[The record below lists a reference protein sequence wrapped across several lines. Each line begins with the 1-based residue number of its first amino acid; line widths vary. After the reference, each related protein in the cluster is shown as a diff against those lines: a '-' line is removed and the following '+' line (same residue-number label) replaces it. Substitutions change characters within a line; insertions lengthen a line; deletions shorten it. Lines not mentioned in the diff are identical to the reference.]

1 MGKLSKVLGAG
12 LAIVLSISMAA
23 PSFADVNNEKDKLSD
38 LNAQKNKAARQK
50 NELEASKSDAE
61 AYISQVDKQ
70 LTKLAT
76 DIYETNQ
83 KLDKTKDKIDKT
95 NKKLKSAQES
105 ITVQYSD
112 MKLRIQYMYE
122 NGDTQMLDLILNS
135 ESITEFLNKAE
146 YITELSQYDR
156 KMLHKLKETKQAI
169 ADAKETLVTEK
180 ENLVTMQK
188 KQKNDKAQLEQL
200 SDSKKKE
207 LSTYVALLEDN
218 EANSAALDAEISAQE
233 QKVAAAEQ
241 QSIDA
246 AKQEAARKAAQ
257 EAQNAANNNNN
268 NNNNNQ
274 NNGGSHSG
282 NGSFGWPCPGY
293 TSVSSGYGYRSDPFS
308 GSSSFHNGIDIP
320 APAGTPVVA
329 ASSGTVEWANL
340 NPTAGNWIGINH
352 GNGVYTIYMH
362 MSALLVSPG
371 TQVSAGQTIG
381 LVGTTG
387 SSTGNHL
394 HFTVRVNGAYQ
405 NPYDYLN

>member
-1 MGKLSKVLGAG
+1 MKKIKDLIYKIKESTRLQLIVGAISVGLIATGVVGVIAYKNSNNSIASSGEVEEANESEADIILTENESGELVATDKEGNVVASGEEVEKLVEEKKSKGETVVAKTEDGTT
-12 LAIVLSISMAA
+12 V
-23 PSFADVNNEKDKLSD
+23 K
-38 LNAQKNKAARQK
+38 
-50 NELEASKSDAE
+50 
-61 AYISQVDKQ
+61 VDKV
-70 LTKLAT
+70 
-76 DIYETNQ
+76 DG
-83 KLDKTKDKIDKT
+83 DKVT
-95 NKKLKSAQES
+95 SSGGQ
-105 ITVQYSD
+105 TVKPSP
-112 MKLRIQYMYE
+112 KPPV
-122 NGDTQMLDLILNS
+122 
-135 ESITEFLNKAE
+135 
-146 YITELSQYDR
+146 
-156 KMLHKLKETKQAI
+156 I
-169 ADAKETLVTEK
+169 ADKPT
-180 ENLVTMQK
+180 
-188 KQKNDKAQLEQL
+188 DKPSNGGN
-200 SDSKKKE
+200 SDNGSSNKPTDKP
-207 LSTYVALLEDN
+207 SNGGDSN
-218 EANSAALDAEISAQE
+218 
-233 QKVAAAEQ
+233 
-241 QSIDA
+241 
-246 AKQEAARKAAQ
+246 
-257 EAQNAANNNNN
+257 NNNNN

>member
-1 MGKLSKVLGAG
+1 MRKLSKVLGAG

-169 ADAKETLVTEK
+169 ADAKET
-180 ENLVTMQK
+180 
-188 KQKNDKAQLEQL
+188 
-200 SDSKKKE
+200 S
-207 LSTYVALLEDN
+207 
-218 EANSAALDAEISAQE
+218 
-233 QKVAAAEQ
+233 
-241 QSIDA
+241 
-246 AKQEAARKAAQ
+246 
-257 EAQNAANNNNN
+257 
-268 NNNNNQ
+268 
-274 NNGGSHSG
+274 
-282 NGSFGWPCPGY
+282 
-293 TSVSSGYGYRSDPFS
+293 
-308 GSSSFHNGIDIP
+308 
-320 APAGTPVVA
+320 
-329 ASSGTVEWANL
+329 
-340 NPTAGNWIGINH
+340 
-352 GNGVYTIYMH
+352 
-362 MSALLVSPG
+362 
-371 TQVSAGQTIG
+371 
-381 LVGTTG
+381 
-387 SSTGNHL
+387 
-394 HFTVRVNGAYQ
+394 
-405 NPYDYLN
+405 